1 MLLTGQG
8 SRYRTVA
15 RFISHGPW
23 WLDPRPELVCPEVVV
38 FATRA
43 AVPDSAVMP
52 PMPPPREDV
61 MRLLVK

>member
-1 MLLTGQG
+1 MLLTGEG
-8 SRYRTVA
+8 TPFRTVA
-15 RFISHGPW
+15 RFTSHGPW

-43 AVPDSAVMP
+43 AVPDASVMP
-52 PMPPPREDV
+52 AMPPPREDV